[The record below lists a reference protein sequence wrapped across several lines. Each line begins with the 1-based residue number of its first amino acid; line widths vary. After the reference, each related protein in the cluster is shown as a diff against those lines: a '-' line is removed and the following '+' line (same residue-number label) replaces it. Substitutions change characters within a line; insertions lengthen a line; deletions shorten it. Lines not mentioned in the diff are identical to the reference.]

1 LHVEPDKR
9 TLRKPRF
16 WRARTNRLSGNSR
29 FPTESTTCGGFLRA
43 VILPQTLR
51 CQERQGLAQLQ
62 HDFNPCFSQT
72 RSALFLPLRSG
83 HSILT
88 PVQGAM
94 RRGLPLPVPD
104 QDGPADVPAKPGL
117 ASARDP
123 ETRAARHG
131 ATANVGHRAIPRIP
145 RADPSWISEVNMA

>member
-1 LHVEPDKR
+1 M
-9 TLRKPRF
+9 
-16 WRARTNRLSGNSR
+16 
-29 FPTESTTCGGFLRA
+29 
-43 VILPQTLR
+43 ILPLTLR

-88 PVQGAM
+88 SMQGAM
-94 RRGLPLPVPD
+94 QRGWALPVPD

-123 ETRAARHG
+123 KTRGARHG

-145 RADPSWISEVNMA
+145 RADPSWISEANMAQHGNLEAILGRAYIGTSPAPRTVDGICHVSPPGDSRR